1 MSDTT
6 TMRTSFLETSQSYIK
21 TNIIPI
27 CVAIY
32 LSSVVYFMS
41 GDPKELFRAKYFYT
55 MIIMVPILA
64 IIAYLVS
71 KSSVLGASIISWQDY
86 AKYVGTFLLILSII
100 YFQDEISNNVK
111 IPNYI
116 VNLASGSFTIIFF
129 LMLVVALAIFY
140 KVFYNYTFKMGGQ
153 TGLFFNLIFYIPCL
167 LLDFLS
173 YLSSEF
179 KQTPFTVYVLVL
191 IEVVLFLAYIY
202 LPKITKSL
210 SNTAVRKDGKVVLEE
225 PMVLRRREHLMSYS
239 TLSDSKADELVNRK
253 FAISMWVYVV
263 PVASSTYPYNSDA
276 TIFEFGNYNPRLI
289 YNGSTN
295 KFKAFFNTDASKAQE
310 FPMDLQAWNHVVFN
324 YTKSSVDLFVNGKLT
339 ATLNE
344 RNDSISY
351 DDVMKIGQDN
361 GLSGGICNIIYFK
374 NPLFQYEI
382 QTMYNLNKNKDP
394 PI

>member
-1 MSDTT
+1 
-6 TMRTSFLETSQSYIK
+6 MRTSFLETSQSYIK

>member
-6 TMRTSFLETSQSYIK
+6 TMRTSFLETSHSFFK
-21 TNIIPI
+21 TNIISI

-32 LSSVVYFMS
+32 LSIVVYFMS
-41 GDPKELFRAKYFYT
+41 GDPKELFHAKYFYT
-55 MIIMVPILA
+55 MIIMFPILA
-64 IIAYLVS
+64 ITAYIVN
-71 KSSVLGASIISWQDY
+71 KNGTFGTSINSWKDY
-86 AKYVGTFLLILSII
+86 AKYVGIFILVLSIL
-100 YFQDEISNNVK
+100 YFQDEINSNVK
-111 IPNYI
+111 VPSQI
-116 VNLASGSFTIIFF
+116 VNLVSGSFTVIFF
-129 LMLVVALAIFY
+129 LMLIVALAIVY

-173 YLSSEF
+173 YLSTEF

-191 IEVVLFLAYIY
+191 IEVLLFLAYIY
-202 LPKITKSL
+202 LPKITKSVL
-210 SNTAVRKDGKVVLEE
+210 NTAARKDGKVVLEE
-225 PMVLRRREHLMSYS
+225 PLVLQRKEHLMSYS
-239 TLSDSKADELVNRK
+239 TISDSKADELVNRK

-263 PVASSTYPYNSDA
+263 PVPSSTYPYNSDA

-324 YTKSSVDLFVNGKLT
+324 YAKSSVDLFVNGKLVT
-339 ATLNE
+339 TLNE
-344 RNDSISY
+344 RKDSLSY
-351 DDVMKIGQDN
+351 DDVMTIGQDN

-382 QTMYNLNKNKDP
+382 QTMYDLNKNKDP

>member
-1 MSDTT
+1 MSDT
-6 TMRTSFLETSQSYIK
+6 TMRTSFLETSKSYMK

-71 KSSVLGASIISWQDY
+71 KNGILGASINSWQDY
-86 AKYVGTFLLILSII
+86 AKYVGIFIAFLSIL
-100 YFQDEISNNVK
+100 YFQDEIRNNVK

-129 LMLVVALAIFY
+129 LMLIVALAIVY

-173 YLSSEF
+173 YLSTEF

-202 LPKITKSL
+202 LPKITKSVL
-210 SNTAVRKDGKVVLEE
+210 NTAVRKDGKVILEE
-225 PMVLRRREHLMSYS
+225 PMVLRRKEHLMSYS
-239 TLSDSKADELVNRK
+239 TISDSKADELVNRK

-263 PVASSTYPYNSDA
+263 PVPSSTYPYNSDA

-295 KFKAFFNTDASKAQE
+295 KFKAFFNTDALKAQE
-310 FPMDLQAWNHVVFN
+310 FSMDLQAWNHVVFN
-324 YTKSSVDLFVNGKLT
+324 YAKSSVDLFVNGKLM

-344 RNDSISY
+344 RKDNLSY
-351 DDVMKIGQDN
+351 DDVITIGQDN

-382 QTMYNLNKNKDP
+382 KTMYDLNKNKDP

>member
-1 MSDTT
+1 MSDT
-6 TMRTSFLETSQSYIK
+6 TMRTSFLETSKSYIK
-21 TNIIPI
+21 TNIIAI

-32 LSSVVYFMS
+32 LSSVVYFMA

-71 KSSVLGASIISWQDY
+71 KNGVLGASINSWQDY
-86 AKYVGTFLLILSII
+86 AKYVGVFIAFLSIL

-129 LMLVVALAIFY
+129 LMLIVALAIFY

-153 TGLFFNLIFYIPCL
+153 MGLVFNLIFYIPCL
-167 LLDFLS
+167 LLDFMT
-173 YLSSEF
+173 YLSTEF
-179 KQTPFTVYVLVL
+179 KQTPLTVYVLVL
-191 IEVVLFLAYIY
+191 IEVVLFLLYIY
-202 LPKITKSL
+202 LPKITKSVL
-210 SNTAVRKDGKVVLEE
+210 NTAVRKDGKVVLEE
-225 PMVLRRREHLMSYS
+225 PMVLRRKEHLMSYS

-263 PVASSTYPYNSDA
+263 PVPSSTYPYNSDA

-324 YTKSSVDLFVNGKLT
+324 YAKSSVDLFVNGKLM

-344 RNDSISY
+344 RKDSLSY
-351 DDVMKIGQDN
+351 DDVMTVGQDN

-382 QTMYNLNKNKDP
+382 KTMYDLNKNKDP